1 MDKISQ
7 DEQHQKK
14 KSLITRVWVFARLKV
29 NQYEKK

>member
-7 DEQHQKK
+7 DGQHQKK
-14 KSLITRVWVFARLKV
+14 KSPITRVWVFHRLKV